1 MRQDK
6 TRQDERGDRRGYE
19 RRENSG
25 NRMVGGIAR
34 ERRAGEREKK
44 REGGELVYN
53 EFCELADSKQEN
65 ENYGQ

>member
-6 TRQDERGDRRGYE
+6 TRRDERGDRRGYE

-25 NRMVGGIAR
+25 DRMVGGITR

-44 REGGELVYN
+44 REGERGME
-53 EFCELADSKQEN
+53 K
-65 ENYGQ
+65 

>member
-1 MRQDK
+1 
-6 TRQDERGDRRGYE
+6 
-19 RRENSG
+19 
-25 NRMVGGIAR
+25 MVGGIAR

>member
-6 TRQDERGDRRGYE
+6 TRQDKTRGGGRRGYE

-53 EFCELADSKQEN
+53 EFCE
-65 ENYGQ
+65 